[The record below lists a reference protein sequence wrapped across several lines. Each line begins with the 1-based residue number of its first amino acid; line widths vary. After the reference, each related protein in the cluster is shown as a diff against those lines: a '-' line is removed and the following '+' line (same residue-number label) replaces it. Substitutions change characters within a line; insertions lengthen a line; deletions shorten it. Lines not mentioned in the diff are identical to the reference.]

1 MKNHLSSLLL
11 AGLALA
17 PLVASAAPIVTS
29 AAGAAPAA
37 IQPAV
42 DAFRV
47 RIGAGGPNNNVGGG
61 PFAAGFRN
69 INWDAVPD
77 AVSAPAALP
86 LNFFN
91 ANSPR
96 GAIFTT
102 PGSSIRVS
110 AKVGNPT
117 ATALRFGELDPSYPA
132 ILQVFSA
139 ERLFTAIGSTVTD
152 VTFAVPASPATPAW
166 TNGFGVVFCDVDL
179 ANSSTLEFFNADGGS
194 LGKFSAPVAD
204 NGLSFVG
211 VFFDAGERVTRVRI
225 ASGSV
230 VLALGAL
237 DNPAAG
243 HDAVAMDDFMYGE
256 PQPIISDA
264 RLLNVSVRGQ
274 TGGANGALIAGLV
287 VGGTQPKTLLV
298 RAVGPGLTAFGVTG
312 ALANP
317 QLSVFSATGALVFSN
332 DDWGNN
338 AEVAL
343 ASGRAGAFP
352 LAASSLDAAMLVVLN
367 PGAYTVV
374 ATGATGTTGQ
384 VLAEVYE
391 IR

>member
-1 MKNHLSSLLL
+1 MKSILSSLL

-17 PLVASAAPIVTS
+17 PLAAHAAPVVTS

-37 IQPAV
+37 IQSAV
-42 DAFRV
+42 DAFRA
-47 RIGAGGPNNNVGGG
+47 RIGAGGANNNVGGG

-69 INWDAVPD
+69 INWDAVPN
-77 AVSAPAALP
+77 AVASPAALA

-102 PGSSIRVS
+102 PGSSVRVS
-110 AKVGNPT
+110 ASAGNPT
-117 ATALRFGELDPSYPA
+117 ATPVRFGELDPSYPQIFQA
-132 ILQVFSA
+132 FSA
-139 ERLFTAIGSTVTD
+139 ERLFAAIGSTVTD
-152 VTFAVPASPATPAW
+152 VTFAVPASPTTPAW

-179 ANSSTLEFFNADGGS
+179 ANSSTIEFFGADGGS
-194 LGKFSAPVAD
+194 LGKFSAAVAN
-204 NGLSFVG
+204 NGLSFLG

-225 ASGSV
+225 TSGSV
-230 VLALGAL
+230 VLAAGAL
-237 DNPAAG
+237 DNPGAG
-243 HDAVAMDDFMYGE
+243 QDAVAMDDFMYGE
-256 PQPIISDA
+256 PQPIVSDA
-264 RLLNVSVRGQ
+264 RLLNVSVRAQ
-274 TGGANGALIAGLV
+274 AGGAGGALIAGVV

-298 RAVGPGLTAFGVTG
+298 RGVGPALTAFGVAG

-317 QLSVFSATGALVFSN
+317 QLSVFSAAGTVVGSN

-343 ASGRAGAFP
+343 AAARAGAFP
-352 LAASSLDAAMLVVLN
+352 LAPTSADAALLIVLS

-374 ATGATGTTGQ
+374 VTGVNNTAGQ
-384 VLAEVYE
+384 ALAEVYE